1 MNTSLLDTF
10 LLNDQNPTFELLA
23 DAFDDIEF
31 DGYSLQNSSIISQD
45 IVIYSSPSRE
55 LLPYKVPRNDGGRL
69 NGNYYRDR
77 RIRIKGIIQAA
88 SRTLLEQAM
97 DTFKRR
103 MHTPEGNLDL
113 KQGGEI
119 RRIPATLQNS
129 GEMFAE
135 RKGYHITYTPFQLEF
150 LALDPFFHD
159 MDYTAETSENVT
171 SLNFGV
177 TVENLGTIYARPV
190 VTIIFEAATSVTAI
204 AFNNASNDGAMSI
217 TRSFVAGDILVIDAE
232 ESTVTVNGVQVDY
245 DGIFPRLDYG
255 SNNCSIVTTGSSV
268 QFTST
273 ISFKRSYL

>member
-10 LLNDQNPTFELLA
+10 LLNDQNPTFEVLA

-31 DGYSLQNSSIISQD
+31 DGYSLQNSSIIAQD

-55 LLPYKVPRNDGGRL
+55 LITYKVPRNDGGRL

-77 RIRIKGIIQAA
+77 RIKIKGIIQAA

-113 KQGGEI
+113 KVNGEI

-129 GEMFAE
+129 GDMFGE
-135 RKGYHITYTPFQLEF
+135 RRGFHITYTPFQLEF

-159 MDYTAETSENVT
+159 MDYTAETSENIT
-171 SLNFGV
+171 SLNFGI

-190 VTIIFEAATSVTAI
+190 ITVIFEAATSVTAMQ
-204 AFNNASNDGAMSI
+204 FNNLTNEGSMSI
-217 TRSFVAGDILVIDAE
+217 TRSFAVGDILVIDAE
-232 ESTVTVNGVQVDY
+232 NSTVTVNGVEVDY
-245 DGIFPRLDYG
+245 DGLFPRLDYG
-255 SNNCSIVTTGSSV
+255 SNNCSLVTTGSAV